1 MICCTSILW
10 KRVFLCSYHSY
21 TAPIIYP
28 QFLWPRYVF
37 YTMMASQFSSM
48 VQARP
53 GYFGSEFL
61 KTERN
66 LHTTVVQKK
75 WMFKLHHIPPNGS
88 IKFAAWLCKQ
98 ITPHRLWWW
107 WVKCKEVLLYD
118 DTNSTHQSF
127 PFEMAALDIEIF
139 LSETPREPRE
149 QTLFQLQTESVT
161 RVMSWYCVLLHKEA
175 TWPTE
180 CRNLHLCAYVI
191 LSGRQI
197 QHILLHLAF
206 TSHHSCGDATTR
218 RPHPLSSYNLLC
230 NIVIT
235 KPS

>member
-1 MICCTSILW
+1 MICCTSIL
-10 KRVFLCSYHSY
+10 LCSYHSY

-98 ITPHRLWWW
+98 ITPRRLWWW
-107 WVKCKEVLLYD
+107 WHKQY
-118 DTNSTHQSF
+118 T
-127 PFEMAALDIEIF
+127 
-139 LSETPREPRE
+139 SEFSLWNGCPG
-149 QTLFQLQTESVT
+149 
-161 RVMSWYCVLLHKEA
+161 H
-175 TWPTE
+175 
-180 CRNLHLCAYVI
+180 RNLPLWNATGAEGTDTFSIADWVCNTSYVMILCAVAQRSNMTHWMQKPTLMCICYPQWKTDTAYTPTPG
-191 LSGRQI
+191 LYLTPQ
-197 QHILLHLAF
+197 L
-206 TSHHSCGDATTR
+206 R
-218 RPHPLSSYNLLC
+218 RCNNEEAASSVQL
-230 NIVIT
+230 
-235 KPS
+235 